1 MKWAGKLFYY
11 FILLSLSFLSN
22 IFAQTGSVLTF
33 SEIMFSPSETNGEF
47 VEIYNTSTTETVN
60 LTNYKFKYYTSA
72 NNNIAA
78 LSGGMLLG
86 PGKFAFILQG
96 NYDYANGIYKTLIP
110 ADAIILKLS
119 TNNFGSSGMANT
131 TSRDVYLINASGQTI
146 DTYTYSADNSAGI
159 SDEKYILSKD
169 NTAVNW
175 KNSLTTNGTPGKK
188 NSVSPLNNDLN
199 VTFPTYTPASPKAE
213 DTLKVTAKIKNNGR
227 LASTNFSVNIFYD
240 INNDSLEQ
248 TGESI
253 FNNNYTNLAS
263 GDSIMTQHSV
273 YAPSAA
279 DYHFIASAEYAADE
293 NISNN
298 NVFLKITVTEK
309 PAAGNE
315 IVVNEFMYSPSNDEP
330 EWIELYNKS
339 YRTINLKNWKMT
351 DNSTTV
357 TISTTDY
364 FLNPGEFLI
373 IASDSVISNYYQITS
388 KLLIKQLP
396 SLNNSGDNIILKSNL
411 STTIDSVKYF
421 SAWGG
426 MGNKSLERISINNQS
441 NDAANWAT
449 SRSRF
454 RATPGKINSVT
465 VKANDLSI
473 KNISSTV
480 KYAETGGNVKL
491 NIVIENLGTSVT
503 QPYKLKIYNDLD
515 LDNIEDHGELI
526 GEILGTDI
534 ALNSSQDFDF
544 TITNL
549 PGGVN
554 QIIAKIDFAND
565 EFTENNIAFFRI
577 NAVTINELKG
587 DLAINEI
594 MYGPTSL
601 EQEWIEIY
609 NKSSKQINLKGYKI
623 SNLKDTTKVINTS
636 TILQPEDY
644 FVIAK
649 DTLEFS
655 KYPNIPKYNIA
666 SFPILSNSGDN
677 VILLDSL
684 NRAIDS
690 LAYKS
695 SWGGTGG
702 KSLERIEA
710 SSSSTDSANWKSSTN
725 INKASPGFVNSV
737 SKKDYDVGLPLSSI
751 SPQNPMVGETVKINV
766 DLWNP
771 GKKEA
776 AFIVKLFEILKN
788 GEKILLKEK
797 NISLRPIDDIGF
809 YFGETEYVIDNLD
822 RKRTF
827 EYFADFPLDQDTTN
841 NRKIIT
847 VRPGY
852 PPESVVL
859 NEIMYNPAN
868 GEPEWIELY
877 NNSQFDIDLEEWS
890 ITDLLT
896 TPLKTKIQSE
906 DYIFPDKTFLV
917 IAKDSTIK
925 NFHSAISSK
934 LIVSPFANLNNDADG
949 LVLKDSR
956 GVTID
961 SVRYDFFW
969 GGANGKSLE
978 RKSIGSSSVDRNNW
992 SSSKDIELSTPGRVN
1007 SVTQKKFDLTVNS
1020 IATTPQYPVFNEE
1033 VFLNAK
1039 IINYGTESALSFT
1052 VKFYLRTNNV
1062 NSFLSETQGA
1072 NLNGK
1077 DSVLVISSSKLKL
1090 NESKTILC
1098 KVIFI
1103 NDEDTMNNSFIAE
1116 VSPGDKRNSVLISE
1130 VMYDP
1135 LANESEWVEIYNSSS
1150 GIINLKNWSISDLL
1164 PSPTKNVITS
1174 NDNFLNPGEYAIIAY
1189 DTLKYPYY
1197 PPRKF
1202 FQAKFSSLSSSDG
1215 VVIYDFRNAV
1225 IDSLKYNSGWGGA
1238 NGFSMER
1245 LSFSSATNDSL
1256 NWATTLNPNGAT
1268 AGIKNSII
1276 NMTKYSSLSLVINE
1290 IMFDPT
1296 TDNSEYLE
1304 FYNTTNDSIQLGGME
1319 IKIGSSVKFK
1329 LANTFYKLPPQSYF
1343 VLASDS
1349 AIYRSYPWLKPEN
1362 KTKIIGN
1369 SSLSLSNESV
1379 QLILKDFFGD
1389 TLDSLVYY
1397 SSWHNKN
1404 ILTTKGRSLE
1414 RLNPF
1419 LGSNVRSNWNTS
1431 VVSEGGS
1438 PGKQNSIYSENTSRE
1453 SKIVISPNPFSPDN
1467 DGFEDYAIINF
1478 DLSQQLSQV
1487 RIKVFDSQGRLVR
1500 NITENRLASTKNSVI
1515 FDGLDDN
1522 GRPLRIGIY
1531 ILLIEAVADGS
1542 GNVDVIKTPIVVA
1555 RKL

>member
-1 MKWAGKLFYY
+1 MKWAGKLFIC
-11 FILLSLSFLSN
+11 FVLLSLSFLSN

-47 VEIYNTSTTETVN
+47 VEIYNTSSTETVN

-72 NNNIAA
+72 NNNIVAF
-78 LSGGMLLG
+78 SGGVLLG
-86 PGKFAFILQG
+86 PGKFAVILQG
-96 NYDYANGIYKTLIP
+96 SYDYTNGIYKTLIP
-110 ADAIILKLS
+110 ADAIVLKIG

-146 DTYTYSADNSAGI
+146 DTYTYSANNSAGM

-169 NTAVNW
+169 NTAANW
-175 KNSLTTNGTPGKK
+175 KNSLTSNGTPGKK

-199 VTFPTYTPASPKAE
+199 VTFPIYSPTSPKAE
-213 DTLKVTAKIKNNGR
+213 DTLKVTAKIKNNGK
-227 LASTNFSVNIFYD
+227 LTATNFSVNIFCD
-240 INNDSLEQ
+240 VNNDSLGQAE
-248 TGESI
+248 ESI
-253 FNNNYTNLAS
+253 FNNNYINLAS

-273 YAPSAA
+273 YAPFAA
-279 DYHFIASAEYAADE
+279 DYHFIASAEYTVDE
-293 NISNN
+293 NTSNN
-298 NVFLKITVTEK
+298 KAFLKITVAEK
-309 PAAGNE
+309 PASSNE

-330 EWIELYNKS
+330 EWIELFNRS
-339 YRTINLKNWKMT
+339 YRAINLKNWKMS
-351 DNSTTV
+351 DNSTNV

-364 FLNPGEFLI
+364 FLNPGEFLV
-373 IASDSVISNYYQITS
+373 IAGDSVISNYYQITS

-396 SLNNSGDNIILKSNL
+396 SLNNSGDNIILKSNF
-411 STTIDSVKYF
+411 STTIDSLKYF
-421 SAWGG
+421 AAWGG
-426 MGNKSLERISINNQS
+426 SGNKSLERISINNQS
-441 NDAANWAT
+441 NDTANWAT

-480 KYAETGGNVKL
+480 KYAETGGSVKL
-491 NIVIENLGTSVT
+491 NIIIENLGTSVT
-503 QPYKLKIYNDLD
+503 QSYTLKIYNDLN
-515 LDNIEDHGELI
+515 LDNIENQNELI
-526 GEILGTDI
+526 EEILGTDV
-534 ALNSSQDFDF
+534 AFNSSQDFDY
-544 TITNL
+544 TVTNL
-549 PGGVN
+549 TGGVN

-565 EFTENNIAFFRI
+565 EFIENNIAFFRI

-587 DLAINEI
+587 DLVINEI
-594 MYGPTSL
+594 MYGPTSP

-609 NKSSKQINLKGYKI
+609 NKSTKQINLKGYKI
-623 SNLKDTTKVINTS
+623 SNLKDTTRVINTS
-636 TILQPEDY
+636 VILQPEDY
-644 FVIAK
+644 FLIAK

-655 KYPNIPKYNIA
+655 KYPNIPKYFIA
-666 SFPILSNSGDN
+666 PFPTLSNSGDKI
-677 VILLDSL
+677 ILLDSL

-695 SWGGTGG
+695 SWGGAGG

-710 SSSSTDSANWKSSTN
+710 TSSSTDSANWKSSSN
-725 INKASPGFVNSV
+725 INNATPGFVNSV
-737 SKKDYDVGLPLSSI
+737 SRKRIDVAVKNIFFEPSAPIVNSTVSI
-751 SPQNPMVGETVKINV
+751 SCEVMNVGKEMAIVYLTLNQVQTDGSDQLLESKQLFISAGATVANEFNYKITGITSKQTIRVNA
-766 DLWNP
+766 WT
-771 GKKEA
+771 
-776 AFIVKLFEILKN
+776 N
-788 GEKILLKEK
+788 GDED
-797 NISLRPIDDIGF
+797 S
-809 YFGETEYVIDNLD
+809 
-822 RKRTF
+822 
-827 EYFADFPLDQDTTN
+827 TN
-841 NRKIIT
+841 NSLTST
-847 VRPGY
+847 VLPGF
-852 PPESVVL
+852 SSQMVLL
-859 NEIMYNPAN
+859 NEIMFNPTN

-906 DYIFPDKTFLV
+906 DYIFPSKTFLV

-925 NFHSAISSK
+925 NFHSTISSK

-949 LVLKDSR
+949 IVLKDSR
-956 GVTID
+956 GVAID
-961 SVRYDFFW
+961 SVRYDSFW
-969 GGANGKSLE
+969 GGVNGKSLE
-978 RKSIGSSSVDRNNW
+978 RKSINVSSVDRNNW

-1007 SVTQKKFDLTVNS
+1007 SITQKKFDLTVNS
-1020 IATTPQYPVFNEE
+1020 ITTTPQYPAFNEE

-1039 IINYGTESALSFT
+1039 VVNYGSDLAFSFT

-1062 NSFLSETQGA
+1062 NSFLSEVQGT

-1077 DSVLVISSSKLKL
+1077 DSVLVTSSSRLKL
-1090 NESKTILC
+1090 NDSKTILC

-1103 NDEDTMNNSFIAE
+1103 SDEDTMNNSFIVE
-1116 VSPGDKRNSVLISE
+1116 VSPGDKRNSVQISE

-1135 LANESEWVEIYNSSS
+1135 LPNESEWVEIYNSSS
-1150 GIINLKNWSISDLL
+1150 DIVNLKNWSISDLL
-1164 PSPTKNVITS
+1164 PSLTKSLITS
-1174 NDNFLNPGEYAIIAY
+1174 KDNFLNPGEYAIIAY

-1197 PPRKF
+1197 PPKKF
-1202 FQAKFSSLSSSDG
+1202 FQAKFGSLSSSDG
-1215 VVIYDFRNAV
+1215 VVVYDFRNAV

-1238 NGFSMER
+1238 KGFSMER
-1245 LSFSSATNDSL
+1245 LSFTSSVNDSL

-1276 NMTKYSSLSLVINE
+1276 NMTKYSSGSLVINE
-1290 IMFDPT
+1290 IMFDPAIG
-1296 TDNSEYLE
+1296 SAEYLE

-1349 AIYRSYPWLKPEN
+1349 SIYKIHPWLKLEN
-1362 KTKIIGN
+1362 KTIIAGS
-1369 SSLSLSNESV
+1369 SSLSLSNESA

-1389 TLDSLVYY
+1389 TLDSLVYS
-1397 SSWHNKN
+1397 SSWHNRN
-1404 ILTTKGRSLE
+1404 IITTKGRSLE
-1414 RLNPF
+1414 RLNPL

-1453 SKIVISPNPFSPDN
+1453 SKVVISPNPFSPDN
-1467 DGFEDYAIINF
+1467 DGFEDYTIINF
-1478 DLSQQLSQV
+1478 DLSQPLAQV

-1531 ILLIEAVADGS
+1531 ILLIEAVAESSD
-1542 GNVDVIKTPIVVA
+1542 NVDVIKTPIVVA